1 MEAEAQLYSYN
12 IDLKIMQ
19 VKIMQSYKTDQVG
32 GRASQVGGITCM
44 FKGKNYRTVRDG
56 GNPTKMAVETN
67 SIMQVM
73 NIEITCY

>member
-1 MEAEAQLYSYN
+1 MESEAQLYSYN

-44 FKGKNYRTVRDG
+44 FKVKERIIEPSV
-56 GNPTKMAVETN
+56 MAV
-67 SIMQVM
+67 IRPRWR
-73 NIEITCY
+73 